1 MTGGALL
8 WEDNLFLYVL
18 VDLIFA
24 IHLLICSGEAEENSW
39 DAEEQQSIC
48 LSRELQREGRGVA
61 EWRPCRWGFFPQLL
75 LQKLLFFVAV
85 FAMFLIKKKKKS
97 IVTLPSFFVV
107 VDRKHFSL
115 HLVPSEL
122 VVTKNSWVLGVYGSV
137 VTQKSTVQSK
147 CPHVCNEVISGN
159 QRSVALKRKREQ
171 CK

>member
-85 FAMFLIKKKKKS
+85 FAMFLIKKKKNPLLPYPLFLLLL
-97 IVTLPSFFVV
+97 IVNIFPFILFLLS
-107 VDRKHFSL
+107 
-115 HLVPSEL
+115 
-122 VVTKNSWVLGVYGSV
+122 
-137 VTQKSTVQSK
+137 
-147 CPHVCNEVISGN
+147 
-159 QRSVALKRKREQ
+159 
-171 CK
+171 